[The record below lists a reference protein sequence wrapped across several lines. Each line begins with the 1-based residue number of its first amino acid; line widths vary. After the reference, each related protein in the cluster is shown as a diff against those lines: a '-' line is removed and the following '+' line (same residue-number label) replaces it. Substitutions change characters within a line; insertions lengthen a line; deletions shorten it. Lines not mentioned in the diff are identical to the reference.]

1 MAPNTNNDC
10 SQDILF
16 FRQLITDALS
26 RKLFYFDEG
35 YIPLYRLLI
44 DVPEAQGSKKSR
56 LRKSYSPKEAA
67 AQVPEYRDIIRTFLR
82 YADTDREYVN
92 EFFVWRTCLQFA
104 VIKKEITTLDCDF
117 QEIQPYRYS
126 PPIWKKVASFL
137 AHSYWCDKVLTRSFL
152 SNISDRMSSLSVLNA
167 VCDNPFLN
175 KWYVFQ
181 QGQAAEFIERVLC
194 NLEEDDKTLFAKEI
208 APYQVAL
215 GLGTL
220 NILLNLNNY
229 YRTAQEIT
237 PASIS
242 PKDFAKFKEKVD
254 FLPFGKRTFAAY
266 PEGKDEYRT
275 ALNRILAT
283 AVEQG
288 HISTSEYD
296 AVTGVAAAQSPF
308 ARENE
313 HPESTTNVSV
323 IPPQA
328 EPGGDAATGN
338 ESTET
343 EEVITPRIQPTVV
356 QSASNPRSVPKS
368 YRVTRPPL
376 FVGLEGERA
385 FRLLYS
391 KMKDVYFE
399 CDSQDNF
406 TGLFRCP
413 SDETVESYTMINW
426 IHRSGQN
433 GLKWFLEALYRS
445 KRDEKGSAF
454 RMRNEFSKLFLVKGK
469 SVNLQD
475 NPIYIWNRN
484 VNSVDA
490 NHKHER
496 EIQKF
501 LALMGQA
508 LIEAEKNK

>member
-1 MAPNTNNDC
+1 MAPNTSIDY

-26 RKLFYFDEG
+26 RKLFCFDEG

-44 DVPEAQGSKKSR
+44 DVPEAQGSKKSKV
-56 LRKSYSPKEAA
+56 RKSYSPEEAA
-67 AQVPEYRDIIRTFLR
+67 AQFPEYRDIIRTFIQ

-220 NILLNLNNY
+220 NILLNLKSY

-275 ALNRILAT
+275 VLNRILAT
-283 AVEQG
+283 AV
-288 HISTSEYD
+288 
-296 AVTGVAAAQSPF
+296 AM
-308 ARENE
+308 
-313 HPESTTNVSV
+313 
-323 IPPQA
+323 
-328 EPGGDAATGN
+328 
-338 ESTET
+338 
-343 EEVITPRIQPTVV
+343 
-356 QSASNPRSVPKS
+356 
-368 YRVTRPPL
+368 
-376 FVGLEGERA
+376 
-385 FRLLYS
+385 RLLAMKAPRRKRLLRQEYS
-391 KMKDVYFE
+391 
-399 CDSQDNF
+399 
-406 TGLFRCP
+406 R
-413 SDETVESYTMINW
+413 
-426 IHRSGQN
+426 RS
-433 GLKWFLEALYRS
+433 
-445 KRDEKGSAF
+445 
-454 RMRNEFSKLFLVKGK
+454 FSRLRIPDLSPRAIG
-469 SVNLQD
+469 
-475 NPIYIWNRN
+475 
-484 VNSVDA
+484 
-490 NHKHER
+490 
-496 EIQKF
+496 
-501 LALMGQA
+501 
-508 LIEAEKNK
+508 